1 MSRDAEPATG
11 SVSGSVSHSSVQMKG
26 AEMNSQDL
34 SSTDVSDGEQ
44 SSTIVPQQNYSS
56 VDSNQGSARSHSA
69 VGENQYEGEAGLQ
82 VELMLA
88 YKAGDKSAFEKLYR
102 MYQPKLY
109 RFFLSATGTE
119 TVALDLY
126 QETWTK
132 VIRARDA
139 YQPKALFSTW
149 IFTIA
154 RNCLNDHYRVANK
167 PVNQLPD
174 ADEVDSAMNQLATD
188 DSDGMLAPDEIASL
202 AQRAEYLQQALK
214 LLPDEQQ
221 DVVLLRYAAD
231 MSIAEIAILN
241 NENPETIKSR
251 LRYAL
256 PKLRSSLRSLERGL

>member
-1 MSRDAEPATG
+1 LYTDDLHTNRLHTKDLA
-11 SVSGSVSHSSVQMKG
+11 SVSGPCSSVQMTG
-26 AEMNSQDL
+26 VETNLRNPSSADMADGQQLPNIHSGRNS
-34 SSTDVSDGEQ
+34 VSDQ
-44 SSTIVPQQNYSS
+44 KHPSTASTA
-56 VDSNQGSARSHSA
+56 DSKKGDPVA
-69 VGENQYEGEAGLQ
+69 GGIQYEGEAGRE
-82 VELMLA
+82 VELMMA
-88 YKAGDKSAFEKLYR
+88 YKAGDRAAFEKLYR

-109 RFFLSATGTE
+109 RFFLSATGSE
-119 TVALDLY
+119 AVALDLY

-132 VIRARDA
+132 VIRARDRYTPRA
-139 YQPKALFSTW
+139 RFSTW

-174 ADEVDSAMNQLATD
+174 ADEVDSAINQLATD
-188 DSDGMLAPDEIASL
+188 GSDGMLAPDEIASL
-202 AQRAEYLQQALK
+202 